1 MLGRNDVRREECQTI
16 YDVRQAMDDG
26 RQVVAKTRLTF
37 WLKNVI
43 YNGRGEPSIT
53 ATFINLPSL
62 LTQIVK

>member
-1 MLGRNDVRREECQTI
+1 MFGRNDVRREECQTI

-43 YNGRGEPSIT
+43 YNGRGGPSIT